1 MVLFGFVF
9 ALRVLFFSFFM
20 VLFGF
25 LFRRVFVIYPPE
37 KEKEK
42 GGCRL
47 DMKNLAFGFKII
59 RSNKSEEFVLF
70 VVCELYFSLCL
81 IS

>member
-25 LFRRVFVIYPPE
+25 VFRRVFVIYPS
-37 KEKEK
+37 KKK
-42 GGCRL
+42 KKSACRL

-59 RSNKSEEFVLF
+59 ISNKSKEFVLI
-70 VVCELYFSLCL
+70 VVCEFYFSLCL
-81 IS
+81 IG

>member
-1 MVLFGFVF
+1 
-9 ALRVLFFSFFM
+9 M

-37 KEKEK
+37 KEKK
-42 GGCRL
+42 SVCRL

-70 VVCELYFSLCL
+70 LVCELYFSLCL
-81 IS
+81 IG